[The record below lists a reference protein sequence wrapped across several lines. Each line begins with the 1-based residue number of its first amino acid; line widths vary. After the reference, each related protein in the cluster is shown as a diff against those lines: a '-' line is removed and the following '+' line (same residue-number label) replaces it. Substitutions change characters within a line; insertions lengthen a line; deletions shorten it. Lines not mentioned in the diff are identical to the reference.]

1 MVATGSTRGSWVE
14 SLTVGIVGVGAVG
27 AAAASAITLQG
38 VATDVLLVDADR
50 DRAEAEAAD
59 ISHATPFTAPV
70 RLRAAGIEQL
80 GPCRVVVITAG
91 AAQRPGESRL
101 DLTGRNAAILG
112 EIAPRVLAAAPNA
125 VLLVAT
131 NPVDLMTLVV
141 HRLAGDAGVPGGHVF
156 GTGTMLDTARFRQVI
171 AARVGLDPQHVHG
184 YVVGEHG
191 DSEVPVWS
199 SLDVGGRPLLE
210 ICGALGV
217 PWGPEHQREVEDE
230 VIHAAARIIAGKGAT
245 AFGVAA
251 AISRTVRVVVR
262 GQRSILTVSAWDE
275 DAGCAY
281 SLPRL
286 VTDAGVVRTVGIA
299 LDDAERERLA
309 ASAEILRR
317 SADGL

>member
-1 MVATGSTRGSWVE
+1 ME
-14 SLTVGIVGVGAVG
+14 SLTVGIVGAGAVG

-38 VATDVLLVDADR
+38 IATDLLLVDADR

-59 ISHATPFTAPV
+59 ISHVTPFTAPV
-70 RLRAAGIEQL
+70 RLRAADVEEL
-80 GPCRVVVITAG
+80 GPCRVIVITAG

-101 DLTGRNAAILG
+101 DLMGRNAAVLDEVARG
-112 EIAPRVLAAAPNA
+112 VLAVAPNA

-141 HRLAGDAGVPGGHVF
+141 HRLAEEAGVPEGHVF

-171 AARVGLDPQHVHG
+171 AARLRLDPQHVHG

-210 ICGALGV
+210 ICRALDV

-245 AFGVAA
+245 AYGVAA
-251 AISRTVRVVVR
+251 AIARTVRVVVR
-262 GQRSILTVSAWDE
+262 GQRSILTVSAWDQE
-275 DAGCAY
+275 AGCAY
-281 SLPRL
+281 SLPRI
-286 VTDAGVVRTVGIA
+286 VTDGGVEKTGGVA
-299 LDDAERERLA
+299 LDETERERLA

-317 SADGL
+317 SAQGL